1 MTDRTPAWPLPP
13 VTCPFGEGSRFEGE
27 VWSGG
32 KDRRKGVE
40 IVSPSRGGGCE
51 SSAMARSALHTQG
64 RQQGAD
70 SAASPPTHTPQRSS
84 PLKLGVRGGSS
95 GSGEWRFLGDLGMS
109 FPPGAAANSGLAHRP
124 PEGTSCVLGHP
135 HPTPIQHSIPMG

>member
-32 KDRRKGVE
+32 EYRRKGVE

-70 SAASPPTHTPQRSS
+70 SAASPPPHTHTPALFSFEA
-84 PLKLGVRGGSS
+84 GGK
-95 GSGEWRFLGDLGMS
+95 GG
-109 FPPGAAANSGLAHRP
+109 
-124 PEGTSCVLGHP
+124 
-135 HPTPIQHSIPMG
+135 